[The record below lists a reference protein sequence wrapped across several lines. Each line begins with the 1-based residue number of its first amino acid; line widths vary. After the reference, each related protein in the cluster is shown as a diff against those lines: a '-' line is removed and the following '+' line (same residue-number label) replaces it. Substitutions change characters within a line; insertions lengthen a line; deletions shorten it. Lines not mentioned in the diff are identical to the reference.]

1 MSFALVALLSLQAQ
15 DLSKIPSDTW
25 VEIKPVTHQPD
36 DPEEK
41 GRWMNV
47 GWNKLVYD
55 PSGKR
60 VLFYDRWHD
69 RKHGGYT
76 IYGNCLFAFD
86 PASAGLTPLAI
97 DHWRKEEVAG
107 GGYRTLVRP
116 EQAASPTPCSR
127 HVYHGFDLAGSQGA
141 VYLANGANQT
151 ARHDDGRASHDL
163 CNDTWRF
170 HLGRKAWTK
179 IDSKVHPPNRLED
192 GMAWCPDTDSIV
204 YAGHGR
210 IWILDLAAG
219 GWREAKEKLPRVHMG
234 MTVFHDPPRKR
245 MLLAGG
251 GDYDKWKTK
260 AGGFN
265 TLYAF
270 DPRTETVTRL
280 ADGPTA
286 LCRGALA
293 HDPGRDLFYTVAM
306 FKGEG
311 IEQPSGLF
319 AYDPQKDAWRQ
330 VGASDRVPL
339 EKGWMPLCWDA
350 ARGCLIGMVRESFY
364 AFRPGG
370 DR

>member
-1 MSFALVALLSLQAQ
+1 MSLVLLALAALQAP
-15 DLSKIPSDTW
+15 DYTKLPPGAW
-25 VEIKPVTHQPD
+25 VGIKPVTRQPD
-36 DPEEK
+36 DPDEK
-41 GRWMNV
+41 GQWMNV

-55 PSGKR
+55 PAAKR

-76 IYGNCLFAFD
+76 IYGNCLFSFD
-86 PASAGLTPLAI
+86 PASAELTPLAI

-107 GGYRTLVRP
+107 GGYRTLPRP
-116 EQAASPTPCSR
+116 EQAASPSPCSR
-127 HVYHGFDLAGSQGA
+127 HVYHGFDLVGSQGA
-141 VYLANGANQT
+141 VFIANGANQG
-151 ARHDDGRASHDL
+151 ARHDDGRSGHDL
-163 CNDTWRF
+163 CADTWRF
-170 HLGRKAWTK
+170 DLARKSWTRVE
-179 IDSKVHPPNRLED
+179 SQVHPPNRLED

-210 IWILDLAAG
+210 IWILDLAQG
-219 GWREAKEKLPRVHMG
+219 RWREAKARLPRTHMG
-234 MTVFHDPPRKR
+234 MTVFFDPPRRR

-251 GDYDKWKTK
+251 GDYDQWKTK

-265 TLYAF
+265 SLYAF
-270 DPRTETVTRL
+270 DPKAETLTRL

-293 HDPGRDLFYTVAM
+293 RDPERDVYYTVAM

-319 AYDPQKDAWRQ
+319 AYDPAKDAWSRAAPAA
-330 VGASDRVPL
+330 GIPL

-350 ARGCLIGMVRESFY
+350 ARRCLIGMVGESFY
-364 AFRPGG
+364 ACRPDAG
-370 DR
+370 R